1 MAAKSLKLEKRLKRK
16 KSIRR
21 RISGT
26 AERPRLSIF
35 RSASHMYAQ
44 IIDDTNGKTIVSA
57 STLSKPLKGK
67 LKSTG
72 NIEAAKKVGELLSKE
87 AKKKKIESV
96 CFDRNGFLYHGR
108 VKALADAARD
118 GGLKF

>member
-1 MAAKSLKLEKRLKRK
+1 MAAKNGKLEKRLKRK
-16 KSIRR
+16 KSIRS
-21 RISGT
+21 RIHGT

-35 RSASHMYAQ
+35 RTASHMYAQ
-44 IIDDTNGKTIVSA
+44 IIDDNSGRTIVSA
-57 STLSKPLKGK
+57 STLSKDLKGK

-72 NIEAAKKVGELLSKE
+72 NIAAAVKVGELLSKE
-87 AKKKKIESV
+87 AKKKKIDTVS
-96 CFDRNGFLYHGR
+96 FDRNGFLYHGR

>member
-1 MAAKSLKLEKRLKRK
+1 LAAKNVKVEKRLKRK

-21 RISGT
+21 RVIGTSG
-26 AERPRLSIF
+26 RPRLSIF

-44 IIDDTNGKTIVSA
+44 IIDDTNGQTIVSA
-57 STLSKPLKGK
+57 STLSKELKGK
-67 LKSTG
+67 LKGTG
-72 NIEAAKKVGELLSKE
+72 NIDAAKKVGQLISRE
-87 AKKKKIESV
+87 AKKKKIETVS
-96 CFDRNGFLYHGR
+96 FDRNGFLYHGR

>member
-1 MAAKSLKLEKRLKRK
+1 LAAKNIKLEKRLKRK
-16 KSIRR
+16 KSIRK
-21 RISGT
+21 SLCGT
-26 AERPRLSIF
+26 TERPRLSIF

-44 IIDDTNGKTIVSA
+44 IIDDTSGQTIVSA
-57 STLSKPLKGK
+57 STLSKELKGK

-72 NIEAAKKVGELLSKE
+72 NIDAAKKVGALLSKE
-87 AKKKKIESV
+87 AKKKKISDV
-96 CFDRNGFLYHGR
+96 SFDRNGFLYHGR